1 MSEKNEVSRSLPSI
15 VIAGHNHFD
24 PTWRRC
30 FDRSATYNGVTVRG

>member
-1 MSEKNEVSRSLPSI
+1 MSETIEIPTRLPTI

-30 FDRSATYNGVTVRG
+30 FERPAAMSNAYNNN